1 MDRRKNPR
9 LARPMPSF
17 IQGLRGTARGLR
29 GDGHPRHDPP
39 DAPPPR
45 APKPKAPTRALT
57 FKTGSHQR
65 TQHRAIILIQDRAK
79 AASMRFRRSASFL
92 VQLAQPTANRT
103 FRYFEAPGDRR
114 LALLA
119 TLARAQHAF
128 T

>member
-57 FKTGSHQR
+57 FKTGSKIAISAKHCGHKRRHRVVWPRDGLRAAPFVPIFTFFR
-65 TQHRAIILIQDRAK
+65 TACTR
-79 AASMRFRRSASFL
+79 
-92 VQLAQPTANRT
+92 
-103 FRYFEAPGDRR
+103 
-114 LALLA
+114 
-119 TLARAQHAF
+119 
-128 T
+128 